1 MKENQL
7 QYYGTGR
14 RKRAVAR
21 VRLVMGTG
29 QMMVNGLE
37 IKEYFGGLCD
47 TQLPVVQ
54 QPLII
59 TATIGKYD
67 VLVRVDGG
75 GKIGQIGAI
84 RHGIARALLESN
96 GELKLILRKG
106 GFLTRDPREHERKKY
121 GLYGRRRRFQYS
133 KR

>member
-1 MKENQL
+1 MVGN

-14 RKRAVAR
+14 RKRAIAR
-21 VRLVMGTG
+21 VRLVAGNG
-29 QMMVNGLE
+29 KMMVNNIE
-37 IKEYFGGLCD
+37 IGEYLGGLID

-54 QPLII
+54 QPLV
-59 TATIGKYD
+59 ATSTISKYD
-67 VLVRVDGG
+67 VFVRVGGG
-75 GKIGQIGAI
+75 GKIGQVGAI

-96 GELKLILRKG
+96 LEFKPVLRRG

>member
-1 MKENQL
+1 MKEN

-14 RKRAVAR
+14 RKRAIAR
-21 VRLVMGTG
+21 VRLVTGTG
-29 QMMVNGLE
+29 QMIVNGKE

-54 QPLII
+54 QPLVA
-59 TATIGKYD
+59 TATISRYD
-67 VLVRVDGG
+67 VLVNVGGG

-84 RHGIARALLESN
+84 CHGIARALLESN
-96 GELKLILRKG
+96 IELKAILRKG

-121 GLYGRRRRFQYS
+121 GIYGRRRRFQYP